1 MNIKE
6 HKAYLYAKDVVD
18 NKIIAGKYVKKA
30 CAKFLADVNNSKCKY
45 FIKESELELIT
56 NLTKL
61 INMATGLKVGISA
74 YEALAGFQWFFL
86 VNALCWYHKD
96 NPIKRRYEKSV
107 LLIARKSGKSFL
119 VALIFIILLIIEP
132 EFAEFYSVAPDRE
145 LSSIVKKEVEQTI
158 SASPYIEKYFKVLR
172 GEIQCNLKKSKYV
185 PLANSENR
193 MDGRKANVW
202 VADEVGALRNRYP
215 IDAMQSSQ
223 MSMINRTGILIS
235 TAYESL
241 NNPMTQEV
249 EYAQKVLDDLIEDD
263 TLFALLY
270 MPDDSKDWT
279 SDKSL
284 LEANPLAID
293 LEANLDYLKKQRQM
307 AIEMPEARKNF
318 LTKHM
323 NIFVDGDER
332 ETFVPT
338 EDLKKCMIEDYD
350 WYGKDV
356 MIGVD
361 LSLTTDNT
369 AVSMIHYDP
378 IRKEFICKAWGF
390 IPSENVITK
399 TKVEKVDYN
408 MMRENGYCYFCGDKV
423 ISHRFVE
430 DFVLNLQREYGVN
443 IISIGYDRYNCISS
457 ANRWYEEGYQVVEIK
472 QHSLIL
478 HPSTKLL
485 KESILNEKF
494 KYVKNRLLEINFSN
508 VRTVLDTNLNMYINK
523 KKSTGKIDLV
533 AASLNAM
540 ALWNAEIENNSSVY
554 EEREI
559 IIL

>member
-1 MNIKE
+1 M
-6 HKAYLYAKDVVD
+6 
-18 NKIIAGKYVKKA
+18 
-30 CAKFLADVNNSKCKY
+30 VNN
-45 FIKESELELIT
+45 
-56 NLTKL
+56 KL
-61 INMATGLKVGISA
+61 
-74 YEALAGFQWFFL
+74 
-86 VNALCWYHKD
+86 
-96 NPIKRRYEKSV
+96 
-107 LLIARKSGKSFL
+107 
-119 VALIFIILLIIEP
+119 
-132 EFAEFYSVAPDRE
+132 
-145 LSSIVKKEVEQTI
+145 
-158 SASPYIEKYFKVLR
+158 
-172 GEIQCNLKKSKYV
+172 
-185 PLANSENR
+185 
-193 MDGRKANVW
+193 RKANVW

-318 LTKHM
+318 LTKHL
-323 NIFVDGDER
+323 NLFVDGDER

-443 IISIGYDRYNCISS
+443 IVSIGYDRYNCISS

-472 QHSLIL
+472 QHSLVL

>member
-249 EYAQKVLDDLIEDD
+249 EYAQKVLDDLVEDD

-293 LEANLDYLKKQRQM
+293 LEANFDYLKKQRQM

-443 IISIGYDRYNCISS
+443 IVSIGYDRYNCISS

-472 QHSLIL
+472 QHSLVL